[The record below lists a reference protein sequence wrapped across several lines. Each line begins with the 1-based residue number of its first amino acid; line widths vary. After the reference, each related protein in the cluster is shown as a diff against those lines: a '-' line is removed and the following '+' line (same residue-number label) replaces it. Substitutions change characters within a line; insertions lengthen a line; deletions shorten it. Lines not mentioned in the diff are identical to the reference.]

1 MPSAPRISVVIDT
14 FEQAAFVAEAVESVL
29 EQRRPA
35 DEIVVV
41 DDGSSDDTP
50 AVLARYADRVRVVR
64 QENRGQAGA
73 LNRGLAETQGDWV
86 AFLDGDDRWGEGH
99 LEAVERAINS
109 AHGVDAVCA
118 RMLLVNAEQGRI
130 VIDPPDEVAA
140 RTRTQSADREAGANG
155 LLEWFPPTSGLAL
168 RRALLRPGLPSAGPI
183 PERFRIAADG
193 WLQVAIAISAHRV
206 VYLES
211 PTAEL
216 RVHGANRWT
225 GQSDYDVAVVA
236 RRRALYAD
244 LASEAQSLGQQ
255 FRRDVSGLV
264 RALEAQRDEFHV
276 LEHSLSGRRAEA
288 LRLAR
293 RWEPSPAVQGAG
305 ARFVRRA
312 AVLQSALLP
321 ARAQSALRSLWRSVA
336 GQ

>member
-73 LNRGLAETQGDWV
+73 LNRGLAETSGDWV

-99 LEAVERAINS
+99 LEAVERAIWS
-109 AHGVDAVCA
+109 ANGVDAVFA
-118 RMLLVNAEQGRI
+118 RMLLVGADQRPI
-130 VIDPPDEVAA
+130 AVDPPDAVAT
-140 RTRTQSADREAGANG
+140 RTRDRSADGEAGASG
-155 LLEWFPPTSGLAL
+155 GLEWFPPTSGIAV
-168 RRALLRPGLPSAGPI
+168 RRSLLPPPTPTGGPI
-183 PERFRIAADG
+183 PESFRIAADG
-193 WLQVAIAISAHRV
+193 WLQMAIVIAAHRV

-225 GQSDYDVAVVA
+225 GQSDYDAEVAA
-236 RRRALYAD
+236 RRRALYGA
-244 LASEAQSLGQQ
+244 LASEARTLGQR

-264 RALEAQRDEFHV
+264 RALEAQRDEFQV
-276 LEHSLSGRRAEA
+276 LELALTGRRSEA
-288 LRLAR
+288 LRLAWQ
-293 RWEPSPAVQGAG
+293 WEPSPAVRGAG

-312 AVLQSALLP
+312 GVLQSAVLP
-321 ARAQSALRSLWRSVA
+321 ARAQSALRALWRSVA
-336 GQ
+336 SQ